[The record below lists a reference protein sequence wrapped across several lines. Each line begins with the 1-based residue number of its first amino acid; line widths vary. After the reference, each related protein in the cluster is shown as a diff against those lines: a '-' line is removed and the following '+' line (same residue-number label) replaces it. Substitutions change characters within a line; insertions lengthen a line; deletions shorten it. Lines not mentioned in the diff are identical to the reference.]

1 MARVVAGRVGEIQPG
16 ERKIVVPFR
25 GRAGVGVFNVG
36 GTLYALRN
44 ICPHKIG
51 PLCTGRI
58 TGRIQADA
66 PPSAAGSV
74 PSFAHDGEIIRCPWH
89 QWEYEIA
96 TGRCLVDS
104 RVHAKT
110 YPVKI
115 ENGHIIVEYD
125 D

>member
-66 PPSAAGSV
+66 PPSAAGGV